1 MSAYWESLNTL
12 EQLQVTE
19 ESAKYWDEL
28 AVKELDRLTWDK
40 WADKGGCEFRA
51 NSYRRTA
58 EALRIELRAG
68 VSVCSCCH
76 KPFGKRN
83 I

>member
-40 WADKGGCEFRA
+40 WADKSGCEFRA
-51 NSYRRTA
+51 NIYRRTA
-58 EALRIELRAG
+58 EALRIELRTG

-76 KPFGKRN
+76 KPFGKRKV
-83 I
+83 